1 MSETN
6 RHTLDMAVEAI
17 IFAADEPVSVDALRS
32 TFSDVAGADATAED
46 VEEAVARLN
55 AAYEVEG
62 HALRIHHWGGGFRMA
77 TVESMA
83 GFVKAFLLK
92 EEEKRL
98 SRALLET
105 LSVVAYKQ
113 PVAKPEVDFVR
124 GVQSD
129 YAIHQLME
137 RDFITVVGR
146 ADSVGRPLL
155 YGTTEHFLDQFGL
168 GTLEELPR
176 PREINELLED
186 PAFSKE
192 RAVLA
197 SEMAMMEAEAA
208 SSAEN
213 GVETIEESEEMVDV
227 FETEEVADV
236 AENVVDVEEIGF
248 ATDSE
253 DARIE
258 EARDIESESEEPV
271 GVVESLADVKD
282 TVDKE
287 DIHTTNAVV
296 DVDEQVEKN
305 VRTEVPHE

>member
-1 MSETN
+1 
-6 RHTLDMAVEAI
+6 
-17 IFAADEPVSVDALRS
+17 
-32 TFSDVAGADATAED
+32 
-46 VEEAVARLN
+46 
-55 AAYEVEG
+55 
-62 HALRIHHWGGGFRMA
+62 MA

-83 GFVKAFLLK
+83 GFVKTFLLK

-105 LSVVAYKQ
+105 LSVIAYKQ

-129 YAIHQLME
+129 YAIRQLLE

-176 PREINELLED
+176 PREIDELLED

-192 RAVLA
+192 RAVLT

-208 SSAEN
+208 RDS
-213 GVETIEESEEMVDV
+213 ET
-227 FETEEVADV
+227 ETEEAAVV
-236 AENVVDVEEIGF
+236 VEEIVDVEEID
-248 ATDSE
+248 ATKNVSE
-253 DARIE
+253 DVA
-258 EARDIESESEEPV
+258 
-271 GVVESLADVKD
+271 VE
-282 TVDKE
+282 T
-287 DIHTTNAVV
+287 
-296 DVDEQVEKN
+296 
-305 VRTEVPHE
+305 RHE

>member
-17 IFAADEPVSVDALRS
+17 VFAADEPVSVDALRN
-32 TFSDVAGADATAED
+32 TFAEVTGAEATAED
-46 VEEAVARLN
+46 VQEAVARLN

-62 HALRIHHWGGGFRMA
+62 HALRVHHWGGGFRMA

-129 YAIHQLME
+129 YAIRQLLE
-137 RDFITVVGR
+137 RDFITVVAR

-168 GTLEELPR
+168 GTLDELPR
-176 PREINELLED
+176 PREIDELLED

-192 RAVLA
+192 RAVLT

-208 SSAEN
+208 RDN
-213 GVETIEESEEMVDV
+213 ET
-227 FETEEVADV
+227 ETEEVAV
-236 AENVVDVEEIGF
+236 VVEEIVDVEEID
-248 ATDSE
+248 ATTDVEE
-253 DARIE
+253 DVTV
-258 EARDIESESEEPV
+258 EAR
-271 GVVESLADVKD
+271 
-282 TVDKE
+282 
-287 DIHTTNAVV
+287 
-296 DVDEQVEKN
+296 
-305 VRTEVPHE
+305 HE

>member
-6 RHTLDMAVEAI
+6 RHTLDMAVEVI
-17 IFAADEPVSVDALRS
+17 IFASDEPVSVDTLRS
-32 TFSDVAGADATAED
+32 TFADVTGADSAAKD

-83 GFVKAFLLK
+83 DFVKAFLLK

-129 YAIHQLME
+129 YAIRQLLE
-137 RDFITVVGR
+137 RDFITIVGR

-176 PREINELLED
+176 PREIDELLED

-192 RAVLA
+192 RAVLT
-197 SEMAMMEAEAA
+197 SEMAMMEAAA
-208 SSAEN
+208 EI

-227 FETEEVADV
+227 FETEQVAGVDEEAIDV
-236 AENVVDVEEIGF
+236 EEDSFAEDTVVDATAETARDSESQTEELDGVVEEWVDVEE
-248 ATDSE
+248 AAD
-253 DARIE
+253 
-258 EARDIESESEEPV
+258 
-271 GVVESLADVKD
+271 GVEIDT
-282 TVDKE
+282 TVDVEE
-287 DIHTTNAVV
+287 DVPE
-296 DVDEQVEKN
+296 DVPEDVTE
-305 VRTEVPHE
+305 EVPHE